1 MANTNK
7 TKKLE
12 KALDIKTELEVK
24 HIFKTQRG
32 VVVGRYHGQKAT
44 AATRNFTADTKADL
58 IKKVKTAFDNNTLDT
73 NLQFKEVIAAGVEIV
88 DIATVEI
95 AGKTF
100 QNISIENYVF
110 GDNEFFND
118 MVESGEII
126 DTCPAC

>member
-12 KALDIKTELEVK
+12 KALDIKTELEIK
-24 HIFKTQRG
+24 HVFKTQRG

-44 AATRNFTADTKADL
+44 APTRNFTADTKAEL
-58 IKKVKTAFDNNTLDT
+58 IKKVKAAFDNNTLDT
-73 NLQFKEVIAAGVEIV
+73 NLQFKEIIAAGVEIV

>member
-7 TKKLE
+7 TKKLV
-12 KALDIKTELEVK
+12 KALNVNEEMTVK
-24 HIFKTQRG
+24 HVYKTQRG

-44 AATRNFTADTKADL
+44 AATRNFTADTKAKL
-58 IKKVKTAFDNNTLDT
+58 IQKVADAFRNNTLDA

-100 QNISIENYVF
+100 QNISIENQIF
-110 GDNEFFND
+110 GDVEFFND